1 MYIVWIFVRKHV
13 MSIDGYMSAL
23 DVSIFLCRH
32 TALSHTRYLDPSS
45 KFNLFTLS
53 KCLKGSFRS
62 SFFK

>member
-1 MYIVWIFVRKHV
+1 